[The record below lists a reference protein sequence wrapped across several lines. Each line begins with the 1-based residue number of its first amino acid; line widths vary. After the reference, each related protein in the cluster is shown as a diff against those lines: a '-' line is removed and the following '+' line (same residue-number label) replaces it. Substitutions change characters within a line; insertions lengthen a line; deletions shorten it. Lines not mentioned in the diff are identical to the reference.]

1 MDDGVI
7 SNPSSPMQG
16 VGETGAHIDGEGQTT
31 TPNVNTSTQ
40 NANVR
45 QEHPETGEDEVQL
58 KRKLQKTSE
67 VWNDF
72 VVVTLK
78 DGRKNLNVSTVKQD
92 YLRLDQVLHPQ
103 WLDT

>member
-1 MDDGVI
+1 MI

-16 VGETGAHIDGEGQTT
+16 VGEIGARIDGEEHTT
-31 TPNVNTSTQ
+31 TSNVNTSTQ